1 MPTRP
6 QKRPLLRQHSYP
18 ATGRPHRLKRA
29 FPVARTVCLAAFI
42 EAPDV
47 TREPAAEAFPDFA
60 LCNSE
65 ESGEVPLI
73 PQLKLEVTRRR

>member
-1 MPTRP
+1 
-6 QKRPLLRQHSYP
+6 
-18 ATGRPHRLKRA
+18 
-29 FPVARTVCLAAFI
+29 VARTVCLAAFI